1 MRKLAKLMS
10 DKTSAT
16 GHFHSYPKRSLTRW
30 VTTRGV
36 RLIRS
41 FLRATQVAPLALLID
56 GENISAD
63 LISPILVEAGKFGG
77 VTTRRVYGNWA
88 QPSMQRWK
96 EMSQHYGLQQIHHTE
111 VTSSHKNAADI
122 ALVVDAM
129 DMFYRD
135 HIDHFC
141 IVTSDSDY
149 TPLVQRLRSAG
160 CIVLGVGRPTTSP
173 SLTKAC
179 TVFLTTEQITPPSHQ
194 PKVTHSPLHVDSPAP
209 VSPIATLYNAPAS
222 LPIASVTSLG
232 VMTKPSSELIT
243 LLTKAYKKSS
253 EGKESEWVL
262 ISRLGLILR
271 QFEPHFDPNNYGQK
285 DLSSLVRMCEGVFEL
300 RKRSTGHPEMRLVEQ
315 K

>member
-1 MRKLAKLMS
+1 MS
-10 DKTSAT
+10 DNTSET

-30 VTTRGV
+30 VKTQGV
-36 RLIRS
+36 RLVRS
-41 FLRATQVAPLALLID
+41 FLRTTQVAPLALLVD

-63 LISPILVEAGKFGG
+63 LIGPILIEAGKFGG
-77 VTTRRVYGNWA
+77 VTTKRVYGNWA
-88 QPSMQRWK
+88 QPTMQRWN
-96 EMSQHYGLQQIHHTE
+96 ELSQHYGLQQIHHTE

-160 CIVLGVGRPTTSP
+160 CIVLGIGRFGTSP
-173 SLTKAC
+173 ALTKAC
-179 TVFLTTEQITPPSHQ
+179 TVFLTTEQILPPSHQ
-194 PKVTHSPLHVDSPAP
+194 PKVTHSPIHIDSPTQIPP
-209 VSPIATLYNAPAS
+209 VTTTLYNAPAPVA
-222 LPIASVTSLG
+222 LAPVSVPV
-232 VMTKPSSELIT
+232 VMTKPSSELIA
-243 LLTKAYKKSS
+243 LLMRAYKKSS

-262 ISRLGLILR
+262 ISRLGLVLR
-271 QFEPHFDPNNYGQK
+271 QLDSHFDANDYGQK

-300 RKRSTGHPEMRLVEQ
+300 RKRSTGHPEMRML
-315 K
+315 

>member
-1 MRKLAKLMS
+1 MS
-10 DKTSAT
+10 DKTSET
-16 GHFHSYPKRSLTRW
+16 GHFHDYPKRSLTRW
-30 VTTRGV
+30 VTTQGV
-36 RLIRS
+36 RLVRS

-77 VTTRRVYGNWA
+77 VTTKRVYGNWA

-160 CIVLGVGRPTTSP
+160 CIVLGIGRPTTSP

-179 TVFLTTEQITPPSHQ
+179 TVFLTTEQIMPPSHM
-194 PKVTHSPLHVDSPAP
+194 PKVTHSPIHADSPAP
-209 VSPIATLYNAPAS
+209 ISPIATLYNAPTS
-222 LPIASVTSLG
+222 FTLSPSVSYEI
-232 VMTKPSSELIT
+232 MTKPSTELIN
-243 LLTKAYKKSS
+243 LLTRAYKKSS
-253 EGKESEWVL
+253 EGKETEWVL

-271 QFEPHFDPNNYGQK
+271 QLEPNFDPNMYGQK
-285 DLSSLVRMCEGVFEL
+285 DLSSLVRMCEGIFEL
-300 RKRSTGHPEMRLVEQ
+300 RKRSTGHPEMRLLPQ
-315 K
+315 

>member
-1 MRKLAKLMS
+1 MS
-10 DKTSAT
+10 DNTSAT
-16 GHFHSYPKRSLTRW
+16 GHFHDYPKRSLTRW
-30 VTTRGV
+30 VTTQGV

-41 FLRATQVAPLALLID
+41 FLRTTQVAPPALLID

-77 VTTRRVYGNWA
+77 VTTKRVYGNWT
-88 QPSMQRWK
+88 QPAMQRWK
-96 EMSQHYGLQQIHHTE
+96 ELSLHYGLQQIHYTE

-160 CIVLGVGRPTTSP
+160 CIVLGIGRPTTSP
-173 SLTKAC
+173 ALKKAC
-179 TVFLTTEQITPPSHQ
+179 TVFLTTEEIVPPNHL
-194 PKVTHSPLHVDSPAP
+194 PKVTHSPIHVDSPTPISPVATLYSAP
-209 VSPIATLYNAPAS
+209 VSLITSPVAPPI
-222 LPIASVTSLG
+222 V
-232 VMTKPSSELIT
+232 VTKPSPELIA
-243 LLTKAYKKSS
+243 LLTRAYKKSS

-271 QFEPHFDPNNYGQK
+271 QIEPHFDATEYGQK
-285 DLSSLVRMCEGVFEL
+285 DLSSLVKMCEGVFEL
-300 RKRSTGHPEMRLVEQ
+300 RKRSTGHPEMRLIGEKQ
-315 K
+315 QSRC

>member
-1 MRKLAKLMS
+1 MS
-10 DKTSAT
+10 ENTSAT

-30 VTTRGV
+30 ITTQGV
-36 RLIRS
+36 RFARS
-41 FLRATQVAPLALLID
+41 FLRTTQVAPLALLVD

-63 LISPILVEAGKFGG
+63 LIGPILIEAGKFGG
-77 VTTRRVYGNWA
+77 VTTKRVYGNWT
-88 QPSMQRWK
+88 QPAMQRWK
-96 EMSQHYGLQQIHHTE
+96 EVSQHYGLQQIHHTE

-160 CIVLGVGRPTTSP
+160 CTVLGIGRPGTSP
-173 SLTKAC
+173 ALTKAC
-179 TVFLTTEQITPPSHQ
+179 TVFLTTEQIMPPNHQ
-194 PKVTHSPLHVDSPAP
+194 PRVTHSPLHIDSPTHLSP
-209 VSPIATLYNAPAS
+209 VTTALYNAPSS
-222 LPIASVTSLG
+222 LALASVASPII
-232 VMTKPSSELIT
+232 MTKPSPELLA
-243 LLTKAYKKSS
+243 LLTRAYKRAS

-262 ISRLGLILR
+262 ISRLGLVLR
-271 QFEPHFDPNNYGQK
+271 QIEPRFDANDYGQR

-300 RKRSTGHPEMRLVEQ
+300 RKRSTGHPEMRMIEQ
-315 K
+315 

>member
-1 MRKLAKLMS
+1 MKLMS

-16 GHFHSYPKRSLTRW
+16 GHFHGYPRRSLTRW
-30 VTTRGV
+30 VTTQGV
-36 RLIRS
+36 RLVRS

-63 LISPILVEAGKFGG
+63 LIGPIMIEAGKFGG
-77 VTTRRVYGNWA
+77 VTTKRVYGNWT
-88 QPSMQRWK
+88 QPTMQRWK
-96 EMSQHYGLQQIHHTE
+96 ELSQHYGLQQIHHTE

-160 CIVLGVGRPTTSP
+160 CIVLGIGRLGTSP
-173 SLTKAC
+173 ALTKAC
-179 TVFLTTEQITPPSHQ
+179 TVFLTTEQIMPPNHQ
-194 PKVTHSPLHVDSPAP
+194 PKVIHSPLHIDSPTHLSPVTTALYNVPPSVVLAP
-209 VSPIATLYNAPAS
+209 VASP
-222 LPIASVTSLG
+222 
-232 VMTKPSSELIT
+232 VMTKPSPELLT
-243 LLTKAYKKSS
+243 LLIRAYKRAS

-271 QFEPHFDPNNYGQK
+271 QLEPNFDANDYGQR

-300 RKRSTGHPEMRLVEQ
+300 RKRSTGHPEMRMIGR
-315 K
+315 

>member
-1 MRKLAKLMS
+1 MS
-10 DKTSAT
+10 DNTSET
-16 GHFHSYPKRSLTRW
+16 GHFHDYPKRSLTRW
-30 VTTRGV
+30 VTTQGV
-36 RLIRS
+36 RLVRS

-77 VTTRRVYGNWA
+77 VTTKRVYGNWA

-111 VTSSHKNAADI
+111 ITSSHKNAADI

-160 CIVLGVGRPTTSP
+160 CIVLGIGRPTTSP
-173 SLTKAC
+173 SLTRAC
-179 TVFLTTEQITPPSHQ
+179 TVFLTTEQIIPPSHV
-194 PKVTHSPLHVDSPAP
+194 PKVTHSPIHVDSPTP
-209 VSPIATLYNAPAS
+209 VSPIATLYNAP
-222 LPIASVTSLG
+222 TSFMLSPA
-232 VMTKPSSELIT
+232 VSYEIMTKPSTELIN
-243 LLTKAYKKSS
+243 LLIKAYKKSS
-253 EGKESEWVL
+253 EGKETEWVL

-271 QFEPHFDPNNYGQK
+271 QLEPNFDPNTYGQK
-285 DLSSLVRMCEGVFEL
+285 DLSSLVRMCEGIFEL
-300 RKRSTGHPEMRLVEQ
+300 RKRSTGHPEMRLLP
-315 K
+315 

>member
-1 MRKLAKLMS
+1 MS
-10 DKTSAT
+10 DNTSAT

-30 VTTRGV
+30 IKTQGV
-36 RLIRS
+36 RLVRS
-41 FLRATQVAPLALLID
+41 FLRTTQVAPLALLVD

-63 LISPILVEAGKFGG
+63 LIGPILIEAGKFGG
-77 VTTRRVYGNWA
+77 VTTKRVYGNWT
-88 QPSMQRWK
+88 QPTMQRWK
-96 EMSQHYGLQQIHHTE
+96 ELSQHYGLQQIHHSE

-160 CIVLGVGRPTTSP
+160 CIVLGIGRFGTSP
-173 SLTKAC
+173 ALTKAC
-179 TVFLTTEQITPPSHQ
+179 TVFLTTEQIMPPSHHQ
-194 PKVTHSPLHVDSPAP
+194 PKVTHSPLHIDSLTQIPP
-209 VSPIATLYNAPAS
+209 VTTTLYNAPAPAA
-222 LPIASVTSLG
+222 LEAVAAPV
-232 VMTKPSSELIT
+232 VMTKPNPELIA
-243 LLTKAYKKSS
+243 LLTQAYKKSS

-262 ISRLGLILR
+262 ISRLGLVLR
-271 QFEPHFDPNNYGQK
+271 QLDPHFDANDYGQK

-300 RKRSTGHPEMRLVEQ
+300 RKRSTGHPEMRIVI